1 MFRNLWV
8 DVKISTRLDAY
19 FYNFVSL
26 SRFLLGSRG
35 YFTLSLTSITAKE
48 TNMANASF

>member
-1 MFRNLWV
+1 MFRDLWV
-8 DVKISTRLDAY
+8 DAKISTRLDAY

-26 SRFLLGSRG
+26 RCFLLRSRD
-35 YFTLSLTSITAKE
+35 YFTLSLTSITAKD